1 MDFFLFDIFILTYFL
16 RYVTIETNAHAFLTL
31 IILGKYRHCED
42 LKNCSGIH
50 EQFFNWSLS
59 LIFLWM
65 LKTGYFPNKIY
76 QNRSV

>member
-1 MDFFLFDIFILTYFL
+1 MDFFSLIFSFKLFFF